1 MRRMTVLLSVILIV
15 AACGDADDTSGTT
28 SETATT
34 ATTLSSADTAFN
46 QEVLERFRITDI
58 GGLDPDSADSSGRIS
73 AFLQPVSP
81 AEGVI
86 KYICGDE
93 LPDGYVLTFSFGPTG
108 SPPNASAL
116 IEDFRDFATETYCP

>member
-15 AACGDADDTSGTT
+15 AACGGADDTSGTT
-28 SETATT
+28 SEPATT
-34 ATTLSSADTAFN
+34 STSSSADITFN
-46 QEVLERFRITDI
+46 QEVLDRFRITDI

-81 AEGVI
+81 AEGAV

-93 LPDGYVLTFSFGPTG
+93 LPDGYVLTYSFGPAG
-108 SPPNASAL
+108 GPPNAPAL
-116 IEDFRDFATETYCP
+116 IEEFKAFATETYCP